1 MKNIIIII
9 GLFYTTQIVAQNEID
24 ALRYSQQN
32 IVSTAKFSSMGGSFG
47 TLGGDF
53 SSLSLNPAGIAF
65 YQNSEMTI
73 TPRFSVIET
82 NSSLKGNEFNNV
94 VSDMNSSQFGIILSG
109 MNNNEEWKRINI
121 GFGWNETAYFN
132 NYLYTEGN
140 NSESSLADL
149 LLEQANGNT
158 INNLNSFGA
167 GPAFW
172 SDLID
177 LENNAVDTLTDWY
190 AYDNGNYISHVIGH
204 SDKVQSERLN
214 SKGQMGEFVFS
225 IGTTFEENI
234 YIGATIGLPTIEYRE
249 NSIYN
254 EDEFDDTT
262 YSINKFTYIEDITA
276 YGEGVNLKLGAIIRI
291 GDNAKIGASIH
302 SPSYISMEEE
312 YATSISTE
320 WKDGQ
325 EFREASPLGYFNY
338 DITTPW
344 KLIGSFSTI
353 LNKRFLISAD
363 IEQTDYSFTRMYSD
377 YYQFTEEN
385 NMIAENYTTATNL
398 RFGAE
403 AKFNSFNL
411 RAGYGIHGSPFKGYP
426 EYETENYSLG
436 CGINMD
442 NIYIDMAY
450 YMSEKIYIHEMYTH
464 ENNIPTSV
472 NSQAQHFLMTIGYRF

>member
-53 SSLSLNPAGIAF
+53 SSLSINPAGIAF

-177 LENNAVDTLTDWY
+177 LEKIFSLR
-190 AYDNGNYISHVIGH
+190 IS
-204 SDKVQSERLN
+204 QYL
-214 SKGQMGEFVFS
+214 
-225 IGTTFEENI
+225 
-234 YIGATIGLPTIEYRE
+234 
-249 NSIYN
+249 
-254 EDEFDDTT
+254 
-262 YSINKFTYIEDITA
+262 
-276 YGEGVNLKLGAIIRI
+276 
-291 GDNAKIGASIH
+291 
-302 SPSYISMEEE
+302 
-312 YATSISTE
+312 
-320 WKDGQ
+320 
-325 EFREASPLGYFNY
+325 
-338 DITTPW
+338 
-344 KLIGSFSTI
+344 
-353 LNKRFLISAD
+353 
-363 IEQTDYSFTRMYSD
+363 
-377 YYQFTEEN
+377 
-385 NMIAENYTTATNL
+385 
-398 RFGAE
+398 
-403 AKFNSFNL
+403 
-411 RAGYGIHGSPFKGYP
+411 
-426 EYETENYSLG
+426 
-436 CGINMD
+436 
-442 NIYIDMAY
+442 
-450 YMSEKIYIHEMYTH
+450 
-464 ENNIPTSV
+464 
-472 NSQAQHFLMTIGYRF
+472 